1 MPLAYVHGVYY
12 ATSRLVIYLII
23 FAVVATIGAIA
34 RRSRRKNMNQYG
46 QVPGQQWQQQA
57 PPPGYAAWNNQQQ
70 GYPQRGYAQQQGYA
84 QQGYPQQ
91 GYPQQPG
98 YGGQQAPQGYQQPQ
112 GQVPPNY
119 NQPPQQQGYQ
129 QPPW

>member
-12 ATSRLVIYLII
+12 APIRLVIYLII
-23 FAVVATIGAIA
+23 FGVVAVIGAIA
-34 RRSRRKNMNQYG
+34 RRSRRKNMSQYG
-46 QVPGQQWQQQA
+46 QMPGQSWQQQA
-57 PPPGYAAWNNQQQ
+57 PPPGSGYGAWNNQ
-70 GYPQRGYAQQQGYA
+70 

-98 YGGQQAPQGYQQPQ
+98 YPQQGYPQQQGYGGQQPPQGYPQPQ
-112 GQVPPNY
+112 AQAPQDY

>member
-12 ATSRLVIYLII
+12 APIRLVIYLII

-70 GYPQRGYAQQQGYA
+70 GYPQ
-84 QQGYPQQ
+84 Q